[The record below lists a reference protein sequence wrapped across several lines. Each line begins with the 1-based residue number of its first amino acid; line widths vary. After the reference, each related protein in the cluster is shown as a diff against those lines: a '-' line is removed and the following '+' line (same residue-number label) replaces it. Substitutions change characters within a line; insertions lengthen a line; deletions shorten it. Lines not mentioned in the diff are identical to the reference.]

1 LSLDPGANLYYNQ
14 SITFHPDLSETER
27 NMQDNWEKELSCAN
41 HCKRCNQAIEE
52 KDRRILSV
60 YDHLPICMQCK
71 QEEEK
76 RPDFDDASK
85 QMPYG
90 DPASYCF
97 HHFCPFKC
105 T

>member
-1 LSLDPGANLYYNQ
+1 
-14 SITFHPDLSETER
+14 
-27 NMQDNWEKELSCAN
+27 MQENWEKELSCAN
-41 HCKRCNQAIEE
+41 HCKRCNQTIEK

-76 RPDFDDASK
+76 QPDYDDASK
-85 QMPYG
+85 QMIARCMQETNKPYG